1 MIVKSVEWN
10 VLNMYE
16 VRKCFFGFESSGVI
30 IVISLFLVFCFV
42 GLVCFSLDILVLV
55 GFGFIGLGFL
65 GFIILFLNILIIL
78 NLFLNV
84 FNSLVSFL

>member
-1 MIVKSVEWN
+1 MIVKSVERN

-30 IVISLFLVFCFV
+30 MVISLFLVSCFV

-55 GFGFIGLGFL
+55 GFGFIGLGIKC
-65 GFIILFLNILIIL
+65 IIIAF
-78 NLFLNV
+78 
-84 FNSLVSFL
+84 